1 MVEEFWH
8 FQACL
13 FLSTVNC
20 KLWRARIKM
29 MMKECK
35 LAGWGQTDGE
45 DEGRVRLFHI
55 LLKFA
60 RQWDG
65 EKDFDEDYARGGDNL
80 KEMQKEKEDTSSF
93 SYLVPHASKKI
104 VYKHKWFWS
113 GKHNL
118 RTTQACAKAGVRY
131 QSWKIVTLLEFL
143 MKLALVQ
150 LASRCHC
157 IPAGLP
163 ETALSKA
170 PNLDT
175 SSYRTKHSGQQAEN
189 RGERN
194 KDLDVW
200 WCCFRLTPG
209 RKEED
214 WVAYGE
220 VNRQKHFC
228 IQCVYCLYRLNMS
241 TYHMTNEHERTPGLN
256 QMTILVC

>member
-93 SYLVPHASKKI
+93 SYLVPHASKKLFI
-104 VYKHKWFWS
+104 NINDSDQGSTTCAQPRHVPKLGFNIKVGKLWHCWSFWWNWRWCNWPPDVIASQLVSLRLLFQKHLTLTPPLIGQNTLVSK
-113 GKHNL
+113 L
-118 RTTQACAKAGVRY
+118 RTVVREM
-131 QSWKIVTLLEFL
+131 KIL
-143 MKLALVQ
+143 MFGDA
-150 LASRCHC
+150 ASVS
-157 IPAGLP
+157 LQV
-163 ETALSKA
+163 E
-170 PNLDT
+170 
-175 SSYRTKHSGQQAEN
+175 
-189 RGERN
+189 RGIG
-194 KDLDVW
+194 W
-200 WCCFRLTPG
+200 
-209 RKEED
+209 
-214 WVAYGE
+214 
-220 VNRQKHFC
+220 
-228 IQCVYCLYRLNMS
+228 
-241 TYHMTNEHERTPGLN
+241 HM
-256 QMTILVC
+256 VK